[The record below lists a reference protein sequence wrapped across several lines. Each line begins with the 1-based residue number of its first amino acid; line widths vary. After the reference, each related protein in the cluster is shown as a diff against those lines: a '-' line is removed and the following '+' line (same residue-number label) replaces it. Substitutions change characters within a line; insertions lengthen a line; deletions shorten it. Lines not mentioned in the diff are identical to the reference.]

1 MKAIVYRD
9 NGAPD
14 VLRLVDRDPPAPGPG
29 EVRVRVAVSG
39 ANPTDWQ
46 ARSAA
51 AHPKRFPEV
60 TPHLDGAGTIFGLPR
75 RPSAVP
81 RRAASASTDGF
92 RHRTSGVGIGAMATD
107 VAGFIDADSST
118 RTPAASPATNSER

>member
-39 ANPTDWQ
+39 VNPTDWQ
-46 ARSAA
+46 ARSGAT
-51 AHPKRFPEV
+51 HPKRFPEV
-60 TPHLDGAGTIFGLPR
+60 TPHLDGAGTIDGLPR
-75 RPSAVP
+75 RPSA
-81 RRAASASTDGF
+81 STGGF